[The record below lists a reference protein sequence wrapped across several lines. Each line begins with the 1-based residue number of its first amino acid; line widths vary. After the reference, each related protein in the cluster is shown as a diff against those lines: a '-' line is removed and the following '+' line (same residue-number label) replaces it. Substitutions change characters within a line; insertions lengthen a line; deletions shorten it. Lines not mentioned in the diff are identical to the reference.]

1 MIYSPSRLVNRW
13 LYGRF
18 NFSLTFWVD
27 GMAELTK
34 NEQRKQADFNEEI
47 IPHLDALYNFG
58 LRLTSDPNDAEDLVQ
73 DTIVKAYRFFSS
85 YEKGTNAKAWLFRIL
100 KNSYINNYRRKSKR
114 PQEVDYDEVAT
125 FYETIRAER
134 TDTSD
139 LEDTMYRE
147 LIDDDITKA
156 LDEIP
161 EDFRT
166 VVLLCDVEDFTYE
179 EIANMLDVPIGTIR
193 SRLHR
198 GRNLLKAQLLEYA
211 DERGYIEE

>member
-1 MIYSPSRLVNRW
+1 MS
-13 LYGRF
+13 
-18 NFSLTFWVD
+18 SLTKQ
-27 GMAELTK
+27 EL
-34 NEQRKQADFNEEI
+34 RKQDDFNEEI

-73 DTIVKAYRFFSS
+73 DTIVKAYRFFDS

-100 KNSYINNYRRKSKR
+100 KNSYINNYRKKSKK
-114 PQEVDYDEVAT
+114 PQEVDYDEVAS
-125 FYETIRAER
+125 FYESIRAER
-134 TDTSD
+134 TETSD
-139 LEDTMYRE
+139 MEDKMFRE
-147 LIDDDITKA
+147 LIDDDISNA
-156 LDEIP
+156 LDQIP

-198 GRNLLKAQLLEYA
+198 GRNLLKAELMEYA
-211 DERGYIEE
+211 SKKGYTQD

>member
-1 MIYSPSRLVNRW
+1 M
-13 LYGRF
+13 
-18 NFSLTFWVD
+18 T
-27 GMAELTK
+27 ELTK
-34 NEQRKQADFNEEI
+34 EEVQKQSDFEEEI
-47 IPHLDALYNFG
+47 IPHLDAMYNFA

-100 KNSYINNYRRKSKR
+100 KNSYINNYRKKSKQ
-114 PQEVDYDEVAT
+114 PNQVDYDEVST

-139 LEDTMYRE
+139 LEDRMFRE
-147 LIDDDITKA
+147 LIDDDISNA
-156 LDEIP
+156 LEELP

-166 VVLLCDVEDFTYE
+166 VVLLCDVEGFTYE

-198 GRNLLKAQLLEYA
+198 GRNLLKAQLMEYA
-211 DERGYIEE
+211 EKRGYQPD

>member
-1 MIYSPSRLVNRW
+1 
-13 LYGRF
+13 
-18 NFSLTFWVD
+18 
-27 GMAELTK
+27 MAELTQK
-34 NEQRKQADFNEEI
+34 ELQKQQDFNEEI

-100 KNSYINNYRRKSKR
+100 KNSYINNYRKKSKK

-134 TDTSD
+134 TETSD
-139 LEDTMYRE
+139 LEDKMFRE
-147 LIDDDITKA
+147 LIDDELSDA
-156 LDEIP
+156 LDNIP

-198 GRNLLKAQLLEYA
+198 GRNLLKTELMDYA
-211 DERGYIEE
+211 TKRGYAND

>member
-1 MIYSPSRLVNRW
+1 
-13 LYGRF
+13 
-18 NFSLTFWVD
+18 
-27 GMAELTK
+27 MAELTK
-34 NEQRKQADFNEEI
+34 KEVKKQKDFNEEI

-100 KNSYINNYRRKSKR
+100 KNSYINNYRKKSKK

-134 TDTSD
+134 TETSD
-139 LEDTMYRE
+139 LEDKMFRE
-147 LIDDDITKA
+147 LIDDELSQA
-156 LDEIP
+156 LDNIP

-198 GRNLLKAQLLEYA
+198 GRNLLKAELMDYA
-211 DERGYIEE
+211 SKRGYAGD

>member
-1 MIYSPSRLVNRW
+1 
-13 LYGRF
+13 
-18 NFSLTFWVD
+18 
-27 GMAELTK
+27 MAELTRQ
-34 NEQRKQADFNEEI
+34 EIRKQQDFNEEI

-100 KNSYINNYRRKSKR
+100 KNSYINNYRKKSKK
-114 PQEVDYDEVAT
+114 PQEVDYDEVAS
-125 FYETIRAER
+125 FYETIRADR
-134 TDTSD
+134 TESSD
-139 LEDTMYRE
+139 LEDKMFRE
-147 LIDDDITKA
+147 LIDDDLTSA
-156 LDEIP
+156 LEKIP

-198 GRNLLKAQLLEYA
+198 GRNLLKTQLMEYA
-211 DERGYIEE
+211 SNRGYTHD

>member
-1 MIYSPSRLVNRW
+1 
-13 LYGRF
+13 
-18 NFSLTFWVD
+18 
-27 GMAELTK
+27 MAELTK
-34 NEQRKQADFNEEI
+34 EEVQKQKDFEEEI
-47 IPHLDALYNFG
+47 IPHLDAMYNFA

-100 KNSYINNYRRKSKR
+100 KNSYINNYRKKSKQ
-114 PQEVDYDEVAT
+114 PNQVDYDEVST

-139 LEDTMYRE
+139 LEDRMFRE
-147 LIDDDITKA
+147 LIDDDISNA
-156 LDEIP
+156 LEELP

-166 VVLLCDVEDFTYE
+166 VVLLCDVEGFTYE

-198 GRNLLKAQLLEYA
+198 GRNLLKTQLMEYA
-211 DERGYIEE
+211 EKRGYRPD

>member
-1 MIYSPSRLVNRW
+1 
-13 LYGRF
+13 
-18 NFSLTFWVD
+18 
-27 GMAELTK
+27 MAELTK
-34 NEQRKQADFNEEI
+34 KELKKQEDFNEEI

-73 DTIVKAYRFFSS
+73 DTIVKAFRFFSS

-100 KNSYINNYRRKSKR
+100 KNSYINNYRKKSKK
-114 PQEVDYDEVAT
+114 PQQVDYDEVST

-139 LEDTMYRE
+139 LEDKMFRE
-147 LIDDDITKA
+147 LIDDELSNA
-156 LDEIP
+156 LDNIP

-198 GRNLLKAQLLEYA
+198 GRNLLKAELMDYA
-211 DERGYIEE
+211 AKRGFAND

>member
-1 MIYSPSRLVNRW
+1 LAPIRL
-13 LYGRF
+13 
-18 NFSLTFWVD
+18 
-27 GMAELTK
+27 GMAQLTTEEVK
-34 NEQRKQADFNEEI
+34 KQEDFEEEI
-47 IPHLDALYNFG
+47 IPHLDAMYNFA
-58 LRLTSDPNDAEDLVQ
+58 LRLTSEPNGAEDLVQ

-100 KNSYINNYRRKSKR
+100 KNSYINNYRKNSKK
-114 PQEVDYDEVAT
+114 PNQVDYDEIST

-139 LEDTMYRE
+139 LEDKMFRD
-147 LIDDDITKA
+147 LIDDDISKA
-156 LDEIP
+156 LDELP

-166 VVLLCDVEDFTYE
+166 VVLLCDVKGFTYE

-198 GRNLLKAQLLEYA
+198 GRNLLKSQLIEYA
-211 DERGYIEE
+211 EERGYHTN

>member
-1 MIYSPSRLVNRW
+1 
-13 LYGRF
+13 
-18 NFSLTFWVD
+18 
-27 GMAELTK
+27 MAELTT
-34 NEQRKQADFNEEI
+34 EEVQKQDDFQEEI
-47 IPHLDALYNFG
+47 IPHLDAMYTFA

-100 KNSYINNYRRKSKR
+100 KNSYINNYRKKSKQ
-114 PQEVDYDEVAT
+114 PSQVDYDEVSS
-125 FYETIRAER
+125 FYETIRADR

-139 LEDTMYRE
+139 LEDRMFRE
-147 LIDDDITKA
+147 LIDDDISNA
-156 LDEIP
+156 LEQLP

-166 VVLLCDVEDFTYE
+166 VVLLCDVEGFTYE

-198 GRNLLKAQLLEYA
+198 GRNLLKAELMEYA
-211 DERGYIEE
+211 EDRGYQPD

>member
-1 MIYSPSRLVNRW
+1 
-13 LYGRF
+13 
-18 NFSLTFWVD
+18 
-27 GMAELTK
+27 MAELTK
-34 NEQRKQADFNEEI
+34 QELAKQKDFNEEI

-58 LRLTSDPNDAEDLVQ
+58 LRLTADPNDAEDLVQ

-100 KNSYINNYRRKSKR
+100 KNSYINNYRKRSKK

-134 TDTSD
+134 TETSD
-139 LEDTMYRE
+139 LEDKMFRE
-147 LIDDDITKA
+147 LIDDDISKA

-198 GRNLLKAQLLEYA
+198 GRNLLKAQLMEYA
-211 DERGYIEE
+211 GKRGYVSD